1 MLVALMCNRKF
12 IYKSQKYSYALAPK
26 SSASENSLFC
36 FEENPI
42 RYDAGSVQKVQECP
56 TLYVD
61 LRTHQCL
68 WNLRLHPLHI
78 HYDLFPNTKHIH
90 I

>member
-12 IYKSQKYSYALAPK
+12 IYNSQKYFYALAPK
-26 SSASENSLFC
+26 SSASENSLFQKK
-36 FEENPI
+36 NPI
-42 RYDAGSVQKVQECP
+42 RYDVGSVQKAQECP

-61 LRTHQCL
+61 LRIRQCL

-78 HYDLFPNTKHIH
+78 HYDLFPNTKHTH